1 MTGAAIQMV
10 FALGFVLMLILATAF
25 FYRKKQRAAGLI
37 NLVAYHSFGQKIGI
51 AALRVGDE
59 ILVLGVTPTD
69 MKLLK
74 KMDGTAD
81 IRVEMQAVAAS
92 DRLKRLRKIKEAI

>member
-1 MTGAAIQMV
+1 MTAMIVQMV
-10 FALGFVLMLILATAF
+10 LALAFVIFLIF
-25 FYRKKQRAAGLI
+25 SVSFIYRKKQKGTNFI
-37 NLVAYHSFGQKIGI
+37 NLVAYHSFGQKMGI

-74 KMDGTAD
+74 KIAD
-81 IRVEMQAVAAS
+81 TGAATQDTSGIADRVK
-92 DRLKRLRKIKEAI
+92 RLKRIKEEIS